1 MYSCLYYNIHVAASV
16 TSQGRALVSSAGM
29 CFEQFLANNVKF
41 ASLDE
46 VLTFI
51 DNVNM
56 ERSER
61 KFSDHLILDRNISVE
76 ECFEKIIYTCGFE
89 WIPTMDQMNIIYDII
104 CKLDQE
110 TLNRLYYK
118 NNLLEFISNS
128 KVAQMIDNL
137 LSMLNEPF
145 LNPNEPPEAIKDE
158 LDLFTEIVLEYVY
171 YHHMILNSVDR
182 MDNMEKKVVMISD
195 TDSNIICLDHWYRH
209 ILDNIA
215 KNKNYTITKEHI
227 DLISFLEEKD
237 INKSLVKFE
246 EPELTY
252 DFYNDEV
259 TEKIKS
265 IDLMTILPQD
275 NLRYSIV
282 NILAYILDKVIN
294 DYMIRFCK
302 ISGSYNGDCLI
313 IMKNEFLFKRVLL
326 TMVKKNYASIQ
337 EVQEGNIVPK
347 SQGLDL
353 KGLAIDKSS
362 MNNKTR
368 RQLKEV
374 LFEEILNPE
383 NIDQMDV
390 IKRLAILENQ
400 IYKSLHSGNKEYYK
414 PATIKPMSVYED
426 PMRIQGIKAS
436 VAWNAIKDDYLE
448 AIDLTDR
455 NAIDILKV
463 NITPTNVINIRDN
476 YPEIYNKITRIIGT
490 DTEPASDENYKK
502 AYKGSITAIAIPKD
516 VQTPEWLKEFID
528 YNTIINDNLKNFPLE
543 SIGIRRL
550 GKDTVNY
557 TNIVQL

>member
-1 MYSCLYYNIHVAASV
+1 MAASV